1 MDFSDAV
8 WFIFISFAFIA
19 YLMVMF
25 TIIGDLFRD
34 PRVGGGEK
42 ALWIV
47 LLIFFPLLTAIV
59 YLVTRGDGMN
69 ERRTRDVEAM
79 RAQQEDYIRS
89 VSASA
94 SPADSIARAKRLLDA
109 GTITPAEY
117 DALKAKALA

>member
-69 ERRTRDVEAM
+69 ERRTRDVEAV

-89 VSASA
+89 VSSSA

-117 DALKAKALA
+117 DLLKAKALA

>member
-34 PRVGGGEK
+34 PRAGGGEK

-59 YLVTRGDGMN
+59 YLVTRGAGMN
-69 ERRTRDVEAM
+69 ERRARDVEAI

-94 SPADSIARAKRLLDA
+94 TPADSIAQAKRLLDA

>member
-34 PRVGGGEK
+34 PRAGGGEK
-42 ALWIV
+42 ALWVV

-69 ERRTRDVEAM
+69 ERRTRDVEAV

-89 VSASA
+89 VSSSA

-117 DALKAKALA
+117 DLLKAKALA

>member
-1 MDFSDAV
+1 MNLDV
-8 WFIFISFAFIA
+8 RLPIG
-19 YLMVMF
+19 LMF

-69 ERRTRDVEAM
+69 ERRTRDVEAV

-117 DALKAKALA
+117 DLLKAKALA

>member
-69 ERRTRDVEAM
+69 ERRTRDVEAV

-89 VSASA
+89 VSSSA

-117 DALKAKALA
+117 DMLKAKALA

>member
-1 MDFSDAV
+1 MDFSDAL

-69 ERRTRDVEAM
+69 ERRTRDVEAV

-89 VSASA
+89 VSSSA

-117 DALKAKALA
+117 DLLKAKALA

>member
-1 MDFSDAV
+1 MDFSDAL

-34 PRVGGGEK
+34 PRAGGGEK
-42 ALWIV
+42 ALWVV

-59 YLVTRGDGMN
+59 YLVTRGNGMN

>member
-47 LLIFFPLLTAIV
+47 LLIFFPLITAIV
-59 YLVTRGDGMN
+59 YLVTRGDGMT

-89 VSASA
+89 VSAAA
-94 SPADSIARAKRLLDA
+94 SPADSIAKAKSLLDA
-109 GTITPAEY
+109 GTITPDEY
-117 DALKAKALA
+117 QALKAKALA